1 MCWSWGNFSGRK
13 ITIFLCTFAV
23 AMTKSTDNTVPKLML
38 QKRFLNQS
46 VLFVALFSIIFM
58 TLYQPFSA
66 TAWFGFNS
74 WKRAGITVLFYIV
87 AVSTLFISKHLLS
100 GKSNSRPV
108 TTKFFFVWH
117 IIEFLAIAT
126 EYYLFT
132 VYFRLGLSREL
143 PQLFIRIP
151 SCVALILAIP
161 YTIIWFYAQ
170 YKAKK
175 EELELFKVTHNR
187 EIMESGHRLIQFR
200 DSQGKHKM
208 SLSEDS
214 IFYIESQ
221 DNYVQIFYNL
231 ENRLSSY
238 LLRCSTQKIEENL
251 DGTSIVRCR
260 RSFLVNTTKI
270 ARYGKERGKLT
281 ITLESPSGKTITVTP
296 AYYRT
301 ILTQLD
307 NRTGKSATN

>member
-1 MCWSWGNFSGRK
+1 
-13 ITIFLCTFAV
+13 
-23 AMTKSTDNTVPKLML
+23 MTRSYEYTVPKQVL
-38 QKRFLNQS
+38 QKRFLLRS
-46 VLFVALFSIIFM
+46 VLFVSLFSMLFM
-58 TLYQPFSA
+58 SLYQPTLAYS
-66 TAWFGFNS
+66 TTWFGFGS
-74 WKRAGITVLFYIV
+74 WKQAGVTALFYTV
-87 AVSTLFISKHLLS
+87 AISTLVISKLLLFRFS
-100 GKSNSRPV
+100 RNHTVTGKRMII
-108 TTKFFFVWH
+108 WH
-117 IIEFLAIAT
+117 VVEFLAIAT

-132 VYFRLGLSREL
+132 VYFKLGTVEI
-143 PQLFIRIP
+143 PQLLFRIP
-151 SCVALILAIP
+151 LCVALILAIP
-161 YTIIWFYAQ
+161 YSIIWFYAQ

-187 EIMESGHRLIQFR
+187 EIMESDHKLIQFR

-231 ENRLSSY
+231 EGKLSSY
-238 LLRCSTQKIEENL
+238 LLRCSTQKIEEDL
-251 DGTSIVRCR
+251 VGTSIVRCR

-270 ARYGKERGKLT
+270 VRYGKERGHFT
-281 ITLESPSGKTITVTP
+281 VTLDHPSGKTIIVTP

-307 NRTGKSATN
+307 RRSL